1 MKFRVLVGSLLVWGS
16 LPGWA
21 MPGCSMPDCSMSDCS
36 MSGCSMSGC
45 SKLGRTMSGCSMS
58 GCSKLGRTMSG
69 CSMSGRTMLGR
80 TMSGWGTL
88 ALSGARSSCASGPSL
103 EHLKK
108 IEESPS
114 FEHSKKIEESPS
126 LEHLK
131 KIEESPSSQER
142 KGDRKADAEQ
152 LARALDYFASE
163 KFHESLVLLQP
174 LNRRYKLNP
183 RYRAYLAVCLYY
195 EWEYAEAI
203 RLFDEVLPLLQGLAP
218 HELSLY
224 YWMDAESY
232 FALQQYDRALPLYG
246 KMLPLCRDNE
256 KPDAYYR
263 LGFCHLFAAEAS
275 GASSSEKVS
284 GSSESSGASEKA
296 SGSSEKASGSSESS
310 GSSAEERKK
319 AKECFELSLEGYLK
333 YRNTPN
339 EQARIAQIRH
349 MIGGLK

>member
-1 MKFRVLVGSLLVWGS
+1 MKLRILVGSLLVWGS
-16 LPGWA
+16 LPGCSMTGWA
-21 MPGCSMPDCSMSDCS
+21 MSDCSMSDCS
-36 MSGCSMSGC
+36 MPG
-45 SKLGRTMSGCSMS
+45 L
-58 GCSKLGRTMSG
+58 
-69 CSMSGRTMLGR
+69 
-80 TMSGWGTL
+80 GTL
-88 ALSGARSSCASGPSL
+88 ALSGSRSSCAFSPSL
-103 EHLKK
+103 AYPKK
-108 IEESPS
+108 IEESPT
-114 FEHSKKIEESPS
+114 F
-126 LEHLK
+126 
-131 KIEESPSSQER
+131 QEK

-163 KFHESLVLLQP
+163 KFHECLVLLQP

-203 RLFDEVLPLLQGLAP
+203 RLFDEVLPQLKGLAP

-224 YWMDAESY
+224 YWMDAESN
-232 FALQQYDRALPLYG
+232 FALQQYDRALPLYE
-246 KMLPLCRDNE
+246 KMLPVCWENE

-263 LGFCHLFAAEAS
+263 MGFCHLFAA
-275 GASSSEKVS
+275 
-284 GSSESSGASEKA
+284 
-296 SGSSEKASGSSESS
+296 ESS

-339 EQARIAQIRH
+339 EKARIAQIRH

>member
-1 MKFRVLVGSLLVWGS
+1 MKLRILVGSLLVWGS
-16 LPGWA
+16 F
-21 MPGCSMPDCSMSDCS
+21 PGCSMAGWAMSDCSKPGSSMSDCS
-36 MSGCSMSGC
+36 MPGV
-45 SKLGRTMSGCSMS
+45 
-58 GCSKLGRTMSG
+58 
-69 CSMSGRTMLGR
+69 
-80 TMSGWGTL
+80 GTL
-88 ALSGARSSCASGPSL
+88 ALSGSRSSCAFSPSL
-103 EHLKK
+103 A
-108 IEESPS
+108 
-114 FEHSKKIEESPS
+114 HSKKIEESPTFQ
-126 LEHLK
+126 EK
-131 KIEESPSSQER
+131 KSE
-142 KGDRKADAEQ
+142 RKADAEQ
-152 LARALDYFASE
+152 LARALDYFSSE
-163 KFHESLVLLQP
+163 KFHECLVLLQP

-203 RLFDEVLPLLQGLAP
+203 RLFDEVIPLLQGLAP

-246 KMLPLCRDNE
+246 KMLPICWDNE

-284 GSSESSGASEKA
+284 GSSESLGASEKA
-296 SGSSEKASGSSESS
+296 SGSSESSD
-310 GSSAEERKK
+310 SSAEERKK

-339 EQARIAQIRH
+339 EKARIAQIRH
-349 MIGGLK
+349 MLGGLK

>member
-1 MKFRVLVGSLLVWGS
+1 MVGSLLVWGS

-21 MPGCSMPDCSMSDCS
+21 VPGWAMSDCSKPDCSMP
-36 MSGCSMSGC
+36 G
-45 SKLGRTMSGCSMS
+45 L
-58 GCSKLGRTMSG
+58 
-69 CSMSGRTMLGR
+69 
-80 TMSGWGTL
+80 GTL
-88 ALSGARSSCASGPSL
+88 ALSGSRSSCAFSPSL
-103 EHLKK
+103 A
-108 IEESPS
+108 
-114 FEHSKKIEESPS
+114 HSKKIEESPTF
-126 LEHLK
+126 
-131 KIEESPSSQER
+131 QEK

-152 LARALDYFASE
+152 LARALDYFSSE
-163 KFHESLVLLQP
+163 KFHECLMLLQP

-195 EWEYAEAI
+195 EWEYDEAVK
-203 RLFDEVLPLLQGLAP
+203 LFDEVIPLLQGVAP

-263 LGFCHLFAAEAS
+263 MGFCHLFAAESSGASSSEKVSGSLESSGASSSEKVSGSLESSGASSSEKASGSSESS

-284 GSSESSGASEKA
+284 GSSESLGASTA
-296 SGSSEKASGSSESS
+296 
-310 GSSAEERKK
+310 ERKK

-333 YRNTPN
+333 YRNTPK
-339 EQARIAQIRH
+339 EKARIAQIRH

>member
-21 MPGCSMPDCSMSDCS
+21 MPGWAMSDCSMSDCSKPDCSMSDCS
-36 MSGCSMSGC
+36 MSDCSMPGV
-45 SKLGRTMSGCSMS
+45 
-58 GCSKLGRTMSG
+58 
-69 CSMSGRTMLGR
+69 
-80 TMSGWGTL
+80 GTL
-88 ALSGARSSCASGPSL
+88 ALSGSRTSCAFSPSL
-103 EHLKK
+103 
-108 IEESPS
+108 
-114 FEHSKKIEESPS
+114 EHSKKIEESPS
-126 LEHLK
+126 F
-131 KIEESPSSQER
+131 QEK

-152 LARALDYFASE
+152 LARALDYFSSE
-163 KFHESLVLLQP
+163 KFHECLMLLQP

-195 EWEYAEAI
+195 EWEYDEAVK
-203 RLFDEVLPLLQGLAP
+203 LFDEVIPLLQGVAP

-232 FALQQYDRALPLYG
+232 FALQQYDRALPLYE

-263 LGFCHLFAAEAS
+263 LGFCHLFAAE
-275 GASSSEKVS
+275 
-284 GSSESSGASEKA
+284 SSGAS
-296 SGSSEKASGSSESS
+296 SSEKASGSSESS
-310 GSSAEERKK
+310 GASNVERKK

>member
-1 MKFRVLVGSLLVWGS
+1 MKFRVLVCSLLIWGS
-16 LPGWA
+16 LPGCSMTGWA
-21 MPGCSMPDCSMSDCS
+21 MLDCSMSDCSMPDCSKPDCSKPDCSMSDCS
-36 MSGCSMSGC
+36 MPG
-45 SKLGRTMSGCSMS
+45 L
-58 GCSKLGRTMSG
+58 
-69 CSMSGRTMLGR
+69 
-80 TMSGWGTL
+80 GTL
-88 ALSGARSSCASGPSL
+88 ALSGSRSSCAFSPSL
-103 EHLKK
+103 A
-108 IEESPS
+108 
-114 FEHSKKIEESPS
+114 HSKKIEESPTF
-126 LEHLK
+126 
-131 KIEESPSSQER
+131 QEK

-163 KFHESLVLLQP
+163 KFHECLVLLQP

-195 EWEYAEAI
+195 EWDYDEAVK
-203 RLFDEVLPLLQGLAP
+203 LFDEVIPLLQGVAP

-263 LGFCHLFAAEAS
+263 MGFCHLFAAESSGASSSEKAS
-275 GASSSEKVS
+275 GSSESSEASSSEKVS
-284 GSSESSGASEKA
+284 GSSESLGASTA
-296 SGSSEKASGSSESS
+296 
-310 GSSAEERKK
+310 ERKK
-319 AKECFELSLEGYLK
+319 AKECFELSLEGYIK

>member
-21 MPGCSMPDCSMSDCS
+21 MPGWAMSDCSKPDCSKPDCSMSDCS
-36 MSGCSMSGC
+36 MPG
-45 SKLGRTMSGCSMS
+45 L
-58 GCSKLGRTMSG
+58 
-69 CSMSGRTMLGR
+69 
-80 TMSGWGTL
+80 GTL
-88 ALSGARSSCASGPSL
+88 ALSGSRSSCAFSPSL
-103 EHLKK
+103 A
-108 IEESPS
+108 
-114 FEHSKKIEESPS
+114 HSKKIEESPTF
-126 LEHLK
+126 
-131 KIEESPSSQER
+131 QEK

-152 LARALDYFASE
+152 LARALDYFSSE
-163 KFHESLVLLQP
+163 KFHECLVLLQP

-203 RLFDEVLPLLQGLAP
+203 RLFDEVIPLLQGLAP

-232 FALQQYDRALPLYG
+232 FALQQYDRALPLYE

-263 LGFCHLFAAEAS
+263 MGFCHLFAAEAS
-275 GASSSEKVS
+275 GTSSSEKVS
-284 GSSESSGASEKA
+284 GSSESSGAS
-296 SGSSEKASGSSESS
+296 SSEKASGSSESS
-310 GSSAEERKK
+310 DSSAEERKK

-339 EQARIAQIRH
+339 EKARIAQIRH
-349 MIGGLK
+349 MLGGLK

>member
-21 MPGCSMPDCSMSDCS
+21 MPGWAMSDCSMSDCSKPDCSMSDCS
-36 MSGCSMSGC
+36 MSDCSMPGV
-45 SKLGRTMSGCSMS
+45 
-58 GCSKLGRTMSG
+58 
-69 CSMSGRTMLGR
+69 
-80 TMSGWGTL
+80 GTL
-88 ALSGARSSCASGPSL
+88 ALSGSRSSCAFSPSL
-103 EHLKK
+103 A
-108 IEESPS
+108 
-114 FEHSKKIEESPS
+114 HSKKIEESPS
-126 LEHLK
+126 F
-131 KIEESPSSQER
+131 QEK

-152 LARALDYFASE
+152 LARALDYFSSE
-163 KFHESLVLLQP
+163 KFHECLMLLQP

-195 EWEYAEAI
+195 EWEYDEAVK
-203 RLFDEVLPLLQGLAP
+203 LFDEVIPLLQGVAP

-263 LGFCHLFAAEAS
+263 LGFCHLFAAE
-275 GASSSEKVS
+275 
-284 GSSESSGASEKA
+284 SSGAS
-296 SGSSEKASGSSESS
+296 SSEKASGSSESS
-310 GSSAEERKK
+310 GASNVERKK

>member
-1 MKFRVLVGSLLVWGS
+1 MKFRILVGSLLVWGS

-21 MPGCSMPDCSMSDCS
+21 MPGI
-36 MSGCSMSGC
+36 GA
-45 SKLGRTMSGCSMS
+45 
-58 GCSKLGRTMSG
+58 
-69 CSMSGRTMLGR
+69 
-80 TMSGWGTL
+80 L
-88 ALSGARSSCASGPSL
+88 ALSGGRSFCA
-103 EHLKK
+103 
-108 IEESPS
+108 
-114 FEHSKKIEESPS
+114 FSPS
-126 LEHLK
+126 LNRSETAA
-131 KIEESPSSQER
+131 ESASFQVK
-142 KGDRKADAEQ
+142 KGDRKEDAEQ

-163 KFHESLVLLQP
+163 KFHECLVLLQP

-246 KMLPLCRDNE
+246 KMLPLCRENE

-263 LGFCHLFAAEAS
+263 LGFCHLFAAESS
-275 GASSSEKVS
+275 GASSSEKV
-284 GSSESSGASEKA
+284 
-296 SGSSEKASGSSESS
+296 SGSSESS

-339 EQARIAQIRH
+339 EKARIAQIRH
-349 MIGGLK
+349 MLGGLK

>member
-1 MKFRVLVGSLLVWGS
+1 MKFRVLFGSLFVWGS

-21 MPGCSMPDCSMSDCS
+21 MPGWAMSGSSMSDCS
-36 MSGCSMSGC
+36 MPGV
-45 SKLGRTMSGCSMS
+45 
-58 GCSKLGRTMSG
+58 
-69 CSMSGRTMLGR
+69 
-80 TMSGWGTL
+80 GTL
-88 ALSGARSSCASGPSL
+88 ALSGSRSSCAFSPSL
-103 EHLKK
+103 EHSEK

-114 FEHSKKIEESPS
+114 F
-126 LEHLK
+126 
-131 KIEESPSSQER
+131 QEK
-142 KGDRKADAEQ
+142 KGDRKADAEL

-163 KFHESLVLLQP
+163 KFHECLVLLQP

-203 RLFDEVLPLLQGLAP
+203 RLFDEVIPLLQGVAP

-263 LGFCHLFAAEAS
+263 MGFCHLF
-275 GASSSEKVS
+275 
-284 GSSESSGASEKA
+284 
-296 SGSSEKASGSSESS
+296 
-310 GSSAEERKK
+310 AEERKK

-339 EQARIAQIRH
+339 EKARIAQIRH

>member
-1 MKFRVLVGSLLVWGS
+1 MKFRILVGSLLVWGS
-16 LPGWA
+16 LPGLS
-21 MPGCSMPDCSMSDCS
+21 MPGSSMPGS
-36 MSGCSMSGC
+36 
-45 SKLGRTMSGCSMS
+45 
-58 GCSKLGRTMSG
+58 
-69 CSMSGRTMLGR
+69 SMSGRTMQSLGI
-80 TMSGWGTL
+80 L
-88 ALSGARSSCASGPSL
+88 ALSGSRSSCA
-103 EHLKK
+103 
-108 IEESPS
+108 
-114 FEHSKKIEESPS
+114 FSPS
-126 LEHLK
+126 LNRSETAA
-131 KIEESPSSQER
+131 ESASFQEK

-163 KFHESLVLLQP
+163 KFHECLVLLQP

-195 EWEYAEAI
+195 EWEYAEAT
-203 RLFDEVLPLLQGLAP
+203 RLFDEVIPLLQGLAP

-224 YWMDAESY
+224 YWMDAESN
-232 FALQQYDRALPLYG
+232 FALQQYARALPLYG

-263 LGFCHLFAAEAS
+263 LGFCHLFAAESS
-275 GASSSEKVS
+275 GASS
-284 GSSESSGASEKA
+284 SEKA
-296 SGSSEKASGSSESS
+296 SGSSESSEASEKVSGSSESS

-339 EQARIAQIRH
+339 EKARIAQIRH

>member
-16 LPGWA
+16 LLGGSMPGWA
-21 MPGCSMPDCSMSDCS
+21 MSGSSMSDCS
-36 MSGCSMSGC
+36 MPGVE
-45 SKLGRTMSGCSMS
+45 
-58 GCSKLGRTMSG
+58 
-69 CSMSGRTMLGR
+69 
-80 TMSGWGTL
+80 TL
-88 ALSGARSSCASGPSL
+88 ALSGSRSSCAFSPSL
-103 EHLKK
+103 ER
-108 IEESPS
+108 
-114 FEHSKKIEESPS
+114 SKKIEESAS
-126 LEHLK
+126 FQVK
-131 KIEESPSSQER
+131 

-163 KFHESLVLLQP
+163 KFHECLVLLQP
-174 LNRRYKLNP
+174 LNKRYKLNP

-203 RLFDEVLPLLQGLAP
+203 RLFDEVIPLLQGLAP

-232 FALQQYDRALPLYG
+232 FALQQYDRALPLYE

-263 LGFCHLFAAEAS
+263 MGFCHLF
-275 GASSSEKVS
+275 
-284 GSSESSGASEKA
+284 
-296 SGSSEKASGSSESS
+296 
-310 GSSAEERKK
+310 AEERKK

-333 YRNTPN
+333 YRNTPK
-339 EQARIAQIRH
+339 EKARIAQIRH

>member
-1 MKFRVLVGSLLVWGS
+1 MKFRVLVGCLLVWGS
-16 LPGWA
+16 LPGCSMTGWA
-21 MPGCSMPDCSMSDCS
+21 MSDCSKPDCSMSDCS
-36 MSGCSMSGC
+36 MPG
-45 SKLGRTMSGCSMS
+45 L
-58 GCSKLGRTMSG
+58 
-69 CSMSGRTMLGR
+69 
-80 TMSGWGTL
+80 GTL
-88 ALSGARSSCASGPSL
+88 ALSGPRSSCAFSPSL
-103 EHLKK
+103 
-108 IEESPS
+108 
-114 FEHSKKIEESPS
+114 EHSKKIEESAS
-126 LEHLK
+126 F
-131 KIEESPSSQER
+131 QEK

-163 KFHESLVLLQP
+163 KFHECLVLLQP

-203 RLFDEVLPLLQGLAP
+203 RLFDEVLPQLQGLAP

-232 FALQQYDRALPLYG
+232 FALQQYARALPLYE
-246 KMLPLCRDNE
+246 KMLPLCRENE

-263 LGFCHLFAAEAS
+263 MGFCHLFAAESS
-275 GASSSEKVS
+275 GASSSEKAS
-284 GSSESSGASEKA
+284 GSSESLGA
-296 SGSSEKASGSSESS
+296 SEKASGSSESS

-339 EQARIAQIRH
+339 EKARIAQIRH

>member
-1 MKFRVLVGSLLVWGS
+1 MKLRILVGSLLVWGS

-21 MPGCSMPDCSMSDCS
+21 MPG
-36 MSGCSMSGC
+36 
-45 SKLGRTMSGCSMS
+45 
-58 GCSKLGRTMSG
+58 
-69 CSMSGRTMLGR
+69 
-80 TMSGWGTL
+80 WGALT
-88 ALSGARSSCASGPSL
+88 LSGGRSFCA
-103 EHLKK
+103 
-108 IEESPS
+108 
-114 FEHSKKIEESPS
+114 FSPS
-126 LEHLK
+126 LNRSETAA
-131 KIEESPSSQER
+131 ESASFQVK
-142 KGDRKADAEQ
+142 KGDKKADAEL

-163 KFHESLVLLQP
+163 KFHECLVLLQP
-174 LNRRYKLNP
+174 LNRRYMLNP

-203 RLFDEVLPLLQGLAP
+203 RLFDEVLPQLQGLAP

-232 FALQQYDRALPLYG
+232 FALQQYARALPLYE

-263 LGFCHLFAAEAS
+263 MGFCHLFA
-275 GASSSEKVS
+275 V
-284 GSSESSGASEKA
+284 
-296 SGSSEKASGSSESS
+296 ESS

-339 EQARIAQIRH
+339 EKARIAQIRH

>member
-16 LPGWA
+16 LLGCSMAGWA
-21 MPGCSMPDCSMSDCS
+21 MSDCSKPDCSMSDCS
-36 MSGCSMSGC
+36 MPGVE
-45 SKLGRTMSGCSMS
+45 
-58 GCSKLGRTMSG
+58 
-69 CSMSGRTMLGR
+69 
-80 TMSGWGTL
+80 TL
-88 ALSGARSSCASGPSL
+88 ALSGGRSFCA
-103 EHLKK
+103 
-108 IEESPS
+108 
-114 FEHSKKIEESPS
+114 FSPS
-126 LEHLK
+126 LNRSETAA
-131 KIEESPSSQER
+131 ESASFQVK
-142 KGDRKADAEQ
+142 KGDRKEDAEQ

-163 KFHESLVLLQP
+163 KFHECLVLLQP

-203 RLFDEVLPLLQGLAP
+203 RLFDEVIPLLQGVAP

-224 YWMDAESY
+224 YWMDAESN
-232 FALQQYDRALPLYG
+232 FALQQYARALPLYE

-263 LGFCHLFAAEAS
+263 MGFCHLFAAES
-275 GASSSEKVS
+275 SEASSSEKKVS
-284 GSSESSGASEKA
+284 GSSESLEASEKF
-296 SGSSEKASGSSESS
+296 SGSSESS

-339 EQARIAQIRH
+339 EKARIAQIRH

>member
-1 MKFRVLVGSLLVWGS
+1 MKFRILVGSLLVWGS
-16 LPGWA
+16 LLGCSMPGWAMSGWA
-21 MPGCSMPDCSMSDCS
+21 MPGCSMPDCSKPDCSKPDCSMSDCS
-36 MSGCSMSGC
+36 MPGVE
-45 SKLGRTMSGCSMS
+45 
-58 GCSKLGRTMSG
+58 
-69 CSMSGRTMLGR
+69 
-80 TMSGWGTL
+80 TL
-88 ALSGARSSCASGPSL
+88 ALSGSRSSCA
-103 EHLKK
+103 
-108 IEESPS
+108 
-114 FEHSKKIEESPS
+114 FSPS
-126 LEHLK
+126 LNRSETAA
-131 KIEESPSSQER
+131 ESASFQVK
-142 KGDRKADAEQ
+142 KGDRKEDAEQ

-163 KFHESLVLLQP
+163 KFHECLVLLQP

-203 RLFDEVLPLLQGLAP
+203 RLFDEVLPQLQGLAP

-232 FALQQYDRALPLYG
+232 FALQQYDRALPLYE

-263 LGFCHLFAAEAS
+263 MGFCHLFAEESS

-284 GSSESSGASEKA
+284 GSSESLGASTA
-296 SGSSEKASGSSESS
+296 
-310 GSSAEERKK
+310 ERKK

-333 YRNTPN
+333 YRNTPK
-339 EQARIAQIRH
+339 EKARIAQIRH

>member
-21 MPGCSMPDCSMSDCS
+21 VPGWAMSDCSKPDCSKPDCSMPDCSMPDCSMSDCS
-36 MSGCSMSGC
+36 MPG
-45 SKLGRTMSGCSMS
+45 L
-58 GCSKLGRTMSG
+58 
-69 CSMSGRTMLGR
+69 
-80 TMSGWGTL
+80 GTL
-88 ALSGARSSCASGPSL
+88 ALSGSRSSCAFSPSL
-103 EHLKK
+103 AHLKK

-114 FEHSKKIEESPS
+114 F
-126 LEHLK
+126 
-131 KIEESPSSQER
+131 QEK

-163 KFHESLVLLQP
+163 KFHECLVLLQP

-203 RLFDEVLPLLQGLAP
+203 RLFDEVIPQLQGLAP

-232 FALQQYDRALPLYG
+232 FALQQYDRALPLYE

-263 LGFCHLFAAEAS
+263 LGFCHLFAAES
-275 GASSSEKVS
+275 SEASSSEKVS
-284 GSSESSGASEKA
+284 GSSESLGASTA
-296 SGSSEKASGSSESS
+296 
-310 GSSAEERKK
+310 ERKK

-333 YRNTPN
+333 YRNPPN

>member
-1 MKFRVLVGSLLVWGS
+1 MKLRILVGSLLVWGS
-16 LPGWA
+16 LPG
-21 MPGCSMPDCSMSDCS
+21 CSMPGWAMSGSSMSDCS
-36 MSGCSMSGC
+36 MPGV
-45 SKLGRTMSGCSMS
+45 
-58 GCSKLGRTMSG
+58 
-69 CSMSGRTMLGR
+69 
-80 TMSGWGTL
+80 GTL
-88 ALSGARSSCASGPSL
+88 ALSGSRSSCAF
-103 EHLKK
+103 
-108 IEESPS
+108 SP
-114 FEHSKKIEESPS
+114 FLAHSKKIEESPTFQ
-126 LEHLK
+126 EK
-131 KIEESPSSQER
+131 KSE
-142 KGDRKADAEQ
+142 RKADAEL

-163 KFHESLVLLQP
+163 KFHECLVLLQP

-203 RLFDEVLPLLQGLAP
+203 RLFDEVLPLLQGVAP

-232 FALQQYDRALPLYG
+232 FALQQYDRALPLYE
-246 KMLPLCRDNE
+246 KMLPICWENE

-296 SGSSEKASGSSESS
+296 SGSSESS

-339 EQARIAQIRH
+339 EKARIAQIRH

>member
-16 LPGWA
+16 LPGCSMTGWA
-21 MPGCSMPDCSMSDCS
+21 MSDCSKLDCSMSDCSMSDCSKPDCSKPDCSMSDCS
-36 MSGCSMSGC
+36 MPG
-45 SKLGRTMSGCSMS
+45 L
-58 GCSKLGRTMSG
+58 
-69 CSMSGRTMLGR
+69 
-80 TMSGWGTL
+80 GTL
-88 ALSGARSSCASGPSL
+88 ALSGSKSSCAFSPSL
-103 EHLKK
+103 A
-108 IEESPS
+108 
-114 FEHSKKIEESPS
+114 HSKKIEESPTF
-126 LEHLK
+126 
-131 KIEESPSSQER
+131 QEK
-142 KGDRKADAEQ
+142 KGDRKEDAEQ
-152 LARALDYFASE
+152 LARALDYFSSE
-163 KFHESLVLLQP
+163 KFHECLVLLQP

-203 RLFDEVLPLLQGLAP
+203 RLFDEVIPLLQGVAP

-232 FALQQYDRALPLYG
+232 FALQQYARALPLYE

-263 LGFCHLFAAEAS
+263 MGFCHFFAAEVSEASSSEKAS
-275 GASSSEKVS
+275 GSSESSEASSSEKVS
-284 GSSESSGASEKA
+284 GSSESSGASSSEKV
-296 SGSSEKASGSSESS
+296 SGSSESLGASSSEKVSGSSESS
-310 GSSAEERKK
+310 GSSAAERKK

>member
-21 MPGCSMPDCSMSDCS
+21 VPGWAMPGS
-36 MSGCSMSGC
+36 
-45 SKLGRTMSGCSMS
+45 
-58 GCSKLGRTMSG
+58 
-69 CSMSGRTMLGR
+69 SMSGRTMQSLGI
-80 TMSGWGTL
+80 L
-88 ALSGARSSCASGPSL
+88 ALSGSRTSCAFSPSL
-103 EHLKK
+103 
-108 IEESPS
+108 
-114 FEHSKKIEESPS
+114 EHSKKIEESPTFQ
-126 LEHLK
+126 EK
-131 KIEESPSSQER
+131 KS
-142 KGDRKADAEQ
+142 DRKEDAEQ

-163 KFHESLVLLQP
+163 KFHECLVLLQP

-203 RLFDEVLPLLQGLAP
+203 RLFDEVIPQLQGVAP

-232 FALQQYDRALPLYG
+232 FALQQYARALPLYE
-246 KMLPLCRDNE
+246 KMLPICWENE

-263 LGFCHLFAAEAS
+263 MGFCHLFAAESS

-284 GSSESSGASEKA
+284 GSSESSEA
-296 SGSSEKASGSSESS
+296 SEKASGSSESS

-339 EQARIAQIRH
+339 EKARIAQIRH

>member
-1 MKFRVLVGSLLVWGS
+1 MKLRILVGSLLVWGS
-16 LPGWA
+16 FPGWA
-21 MPGCSMPDCSMSDCS
+21 MPGI
-36 MSGCSMSGC
+36 GA
-45 SKLGRTMSGCSMS
+45 
-58 GCSKLGRTMSG
+58 
-69 CSMSGRTMLGR
+69 
-80 TMSGWGTL
+80 L
-88 ALSGARSSCASGPSL
+88 ALSGGRSFCAFSPFLNRS
-103 EHLKK
+103 EK
-108 IEESPS
+108 IEESAS
-114 FEHSKKIEESPS
+114 FQVK
-126 LEHLK
+126 
-131 KIEESPSSQER
+131 

-152 LARALDYFASE
+152 LARALDYFSSE
-163 KFHESLVLLQP
+163 KFHECLVLLQP

-203 RLFDEVLPLLQGLAP
+203 RLFDEVIPLLQGLAP

-232 FALQQYDRALPLYG
+232 FALQQYDRALPLYE

-263 LGFCHLFAAEAS
+263 MGFCHLFAAEAS
-275 GASSSEKVS
+275 GASSSEKV
-284 GSSESSGASEKA
+284 
-296 SGSSEKASGSSESS
+296 SGSSESS

-339 EQARIAQIRH
+339 EKARIAQIRH
-349 MIGGLK
+349 MLGGLK

>member
-1 MKFRVLVGSLLVWGS
+1 MKFRVLVCCLLVWGS
-16 LPGWA
+16 LPGCSMPGWA
-21 MPGCSMPDCSMSDCS
+21 MSDCSKPDCSMSDCS
-36 MSGCSMSGC
+36 MPGV
-45 SKLGRTMSGCSMS
+45 
-58 GCSKLGRTMSG
+58 
-69 CSMSGRTMLGR
+69 
-80 TMSGWGTL
+80 GTL
-88 ALSGARSSCASGPSL
+88 ALFGSRSSCAFSPSL
-103 EHLKK
+103 AY
-108 IEESPS
+108 
-114 FEHSKKIEESPS
+114 SKKIEESPTF
-126 LEHLK
+126 
-131 KIEESPSSQER
+131 QEK

-163 KFHESLVLLQP
+163 KFHECLVLLQP

-195 EWEYAEAI
+195 EWEYDEAVK
-203 RLFDEVLPLLQGLAP
+203 LFDEVIPLLQGVAP

-232 FALQQYDRALPLYG
+232 FALQQYDRALPLYE

-263 LGFCHLFAAEAS
+263 LGFCHLFAAE
-275 GASSSEKVS
+275 SSE
-284 GSSESSGASEKA
+284 AS
-296 SGSSEKASGSSESS
+296 SSEKASGSSESS
-310 GSSAEERKK
+310 EASNVERKK

>member
-1 MKFRVLVGSLLVWGS
+1 MKLRILVGSLLVWGS
-16 LPGWA
+16 LLGCSMPGWA
-21 MPGCSMPDCSMSDCS
+21 MSGSSMSDCS
-36 MSGCSMSGC
+36 MPGV
-45 SKLGRTMSGCSMS
+45 
-58 GCSKLGRTMSG
+58 
-69 CSMSGRTMLGR
+69 
-80 TMSGWGTL
+80 GTL
-88 ALSGARSSCASGPSL
+88 ALSGSRSSCAFSPSL
-103 EHLKK
+103 A
-108 IEESPS
+108 
-114 FEHSKKIEESPS
+114 HSKKIEESPTFQ
-126 LEHLK
+126 EK
-131 KIEESPSSQER
+131 KSER
-142 KGDRKADAEQ
+142 KEDAEQ

-163 KFHESLVLLQP
+163 KFHECLVLLQP

-203 RLFDEVLPLLQGLAP
+203 RLFDEVIPLLQGVAP

-224 YWMDAESY
+224 YWMDAESN
-232 FALQQYDRALPLYG
+232 FALQQYDRALPLYE

-263 LGFCHLFAAEAS
+263 LGFCHLFA
-275 GASSSEKVS
+275 V
-284 GSSESSGASEKA
+284 
-296 SGSSEKASGSSESS
+296 ESS

-339 EQARIAQIRH
+339 EKARIAQIRH

>member
-1 MKFRVLVGSLLVWGS
+1 MKFRVLVGSLLIWGS
-16 LPGWA
+16 LPGCSMTGWA
-21 MPGCSMPDCSMSDCS
+21 MSDCSKPDCSMPDCSMPDCSMSDCS
-36 MSGCSMSGC
+36 KPG
-45 SKLGRTMSGCSMS
+45 L
-58 GCSKLGRTMSG
+58 
-69 CSMSGRTMLGR
+69 
-80 TMSGWGTL
+80 GTL
-88 ALSGARSSCASGPSL
+88 ALSGSRSSCAFSPSL
-103 EHLKK
+103 A
-108 IEESPS
+108 
-114 FEHSKKIEESPS
+114 HSKKIEESP
-126 LEHLK
+126 
-131 KIEESPSSQER
+131 IFQEK

-163 KFHESLVLLQP
+163 KFHECLVLLQP

-195 EWEYAEAI
+195 EWEYDEAVK
-203 RLFDEVLPLLQGLAP
+203 LFDEVIPLLQGVAP

-232 FALQQYDRALPLYG
+232 FALQQYDRALPLYE

-263 LGFCHLFAAEAS
+263 MGFCHLFAAES
-275 GASSSEKVS
+275 LEASSSEKVS
-284 GSSESSGASEKA
+284 GSSESSG
-296 SGSSEKASGSSESS
+296 
-310 GSSAEERKK
+310 SSAAERKK

-339 EQARIAQIRH
+339 EKARIAQIRH

>member
-1 MKFRVLVGSLLVWGS
+1 MKFRILVCSLLIWGS

-21 MPGCSMPDCSMSDCS
+21 VPGWAMSDCSMSDCSKPDCSMSDCS
-36 MSGCSMSGC
+36 MPG
-45 SKLGRTMSGCSMS
+45 L
-58 GCSKLGRTMSG
+58 
-69 CSMSGRTMLGR
+69 
-80 TMSGWGTL
+80 GTL
-88 ALSGARSSCASGPSL
+88 ALSGGRSFCAFSPSL
-103 EHLKK
+103 DRSETAA
-108 IEESPS
+108 ESPS
-114 FEHSKKIEESPS
+114 F
-126 LEHLK
+126 
-131 KIEESPSSQER
+131 QEK

-163 KFHESLVLLQP
+163 KFHECLVLLQP

-203 RLFDEVLPLLQGLAP
+203 RLFDEVIPLLQGVAP

-232 FALQQYDRALPLYG
+232 FALQQYDRALPLYE

-263 LGFCHLFAAEAS
+263 MGFCHLFAAE
-275 GASSSEKVS
+275 
-284 GSSESSGASEKA
+284 SSGAS
-296 SGSSEKASGSSESS
+296 SSEKASGSSESS
-310 GSSAEERKK
+310 GASNAERKK

-339 EQARIAQIRH
+339 EKARIAQIRH

>member
-21 MPGCSMPDCSMSDCS
+21 VPGWAMSDCSKPDCSMSDCS
-36 MSGCSMSGC
+36 KPDCSMSDC
-45 SKLGRTMSGCSMS
+45 SKPDCSMP
-58 GCSKLGRTMSG
+58 GL
-69 CSMSGRTMLGR
+69 
-80 TMSGWGTL
+80 GTL
-88 ALSGARSSCASGPSL
+88 ALSGSRSSCAFSPSL
-103 EHLKK
+103 A
-108 IEESPS
+108 
-114 FEHSKKIEESPS
+114 HSKKIEESPTF
-126 LEHLK
+126 
-131 KIEESPSSQER
+131 QEK

-163 KFHESLVLLQP
+163 KFHECLVLLQP

-195 EWEYAEAI
+195 EWEYDEAVK
-203 RLFDEVLPLLQGLAP
+203 LFDEVIPLLQGVAP

-232 FALQQYDRALPLYG
+232 FALQQYDRALPLYE

-263 LGFCHLFAAEAS
+263 LGFCHLFAAESS
-275 GASSSEKVS
+275 GASSSEKV
-284 GSSESSGASEKA
+284 
-296 SGSSEKASGSSESS
+296 SGSSESS

-339 EQARIAQIRH
+339 EKARIAQIRH

>member
-1 MKFRVLVGSLLVWGS
+1 MKLRILVGSLLVWGS
-16 LPGWA
+16 FPGWA
-21 MPGCSMPDCSMSDCS
+21 MPGI
-36 MSGCSMSGC
+36 GA
-45 SKLGRTMSGCSMS
+45 
-58 GCSKLGRTMSG
+58 
-69 CSMSGRTMLGR
+69 
-80 TMSGWGTL
+80 L
-88 ALSGARSSCASGPSL
+88 ALSGGRSFCAFSPFLNRS
-103 EHLKK
+103 EK
-108 IEESPS
+108 IEESAS
-114 FEHSKKIEESPS
+114 FQVK
-126 LEHLK
+126 
-131 KIEESPSSQER
+131 

-152 LARALDYFASE
+152 LARALDYFSSE
-163 KFHESLVLLQP
+163 KFHECLVLLQP

-203 RLFDEVLPLLQGLAP
+203 RLFDEVIPLLQGVAP

-263 LGFCHLFAAEAS
+263 MGFCHLF
-275 GASSSEKVS
+275 
-284 GSSESSGASEKA
+284 
-296 SGSSEKASGSSESS
+296 
-310 GSSAEERKK
+310 AEERKK

-333 YRNTPN
+333 YRNTPK
-339 EQARIAQIRH
+339 EKARIAQIRH

>member
-1 MKFRVLVGSLLVWGS
+1 MKFRVLVGSLLIWGS
-16 LPGWA
+16 LPGCSMTGWA
-21 MPGCSMPDCSMSDCS
+21 MSDCSKPDCSMSDCS
-36 MSGCSMSGC
+36 MPG
-45 SKLGRTMSGCSMS
+45 L
-58 GCSKLGRTMSG
+58 
-69 CSMSGRTMLGR
+69 
-80 TMSGWGTL
+80 GTL
-88 ALSGARSSCASGPSL
+88 ALSGSRSSCAFSPSL
-103 EHLKK
+103 A
-108 IEESPS
+108 
-114 FEHSKKIEESPS
+114 HSKKIEESPTF
-126 LEHLK
+126 
-131 KIEESPSSQER
+131 QEK

-152 LARALDYFASE
+152 LARALDYFSSE
-163 KFHESLVLLQP
+163 KFHECLVLLQP

-203 RLFDEVLPLLQGLAP
+203 RLFDEVIPLLQGVAP

-232 FALQQYDRALPLYG
+232 FALQQYDRALPLYE

-263 LGFCHLFAAEAS
+263 LGFCHLFAAES
-275 GASSSEKVS
+275 SEASSSEKVS
-284 GSSESSGASEKA
+284 GSSESLGASNA
-296 SGSSEKASGSSESS
+296 
-310 GSSAEERKK
+310 ERKK

-339 EQARIAQIRH
+339 EKARIAQIRH

>member
-16 LPGWA
+16 LPG
-21 MPGCSMPDCSMSDCS
+21 CSKPDCSKPDCSMSDCS
-36 MSGCSMSGC
+36 KPG
-45 SKLGRTMSGCSMS
+45 L
-58 GCSKLGRTMSG
+58 
-69 CSMSGRTMLGR
+69 
-80 TMSGWGTL
+80 GTL
-88 ALSGARSSCASGPSL
+88 ALSGSRSSCAFSPSL
-103 EHLKK
+103 A
-108 IEESPS
+108 
-114 FEHSKKIEESPS
+114 HSKKIEESP
-126 LEHLK
+126 
-131 KIEESPSSQER
+131 IFQEK

-152 LARALDYFASE
+152 LARALDYFSSE
-163 KFHESLVLLQP
+163 KFHECLMLLQP

-195 EWEYAEAI
+195 EWEYDEAVK
-203 RLFDEVLPLLQGLAP
+203 LFDEVLPQLQGLAP

-263 LGFCHLFAAEAS
+263 MGFCHLFAAESS

-284 GSSESSGASEKA
+284 GSSESLGASEKV
-296 SGSSEKASGSSESS
+296 SGSSESS
-310 GSSAEERKK
+310 GSSAAERKK

-333 YRNTPN
+333 YRNTPK
-339 EQARIAQIRH
+339 EKARTAQIRH

>member
-21 MPGCSMPDCSMSDCS
+21 MPGWAMSGWAMSDCSMSDCS
-36 MSGCSMSGC
+36 MPGVE
-45 SKLGRTMSGCSMS
+45 
-58 GCSKLGRTMSG
+58 
-69 CSMSGRTMLGR
+69 
-80 TMSGWGTL
+80 TL
-88 ALSGARSSCASGPSL
+88 ALSGSRSSCA
-103 EHLKK
+103 
-108 IEESPS
+108 
-114 FEHSKKIEESPS
+114 FSPS
-126 LEHLK
+126 LNRSETAA
-131 KIEESPSSQER
+131 ESASFQVK
-142 KGDRKADAEQ
+142 KGDRKEDAEQ
-152 LARALDYFASE
+152 LARALDYFSSE
-163 KFHESLVLLQP
+163 KFHECLVLLQP

-203 RLFDEVLPLLQGLAP
+203 RLFDEVLPQLQGLAP

-232 FALQQYDRALPLYG
+232 FALQQYDRALPLYE
-246 KMLPLCRDNE
+246 KMLPVCWENE

-263 LGFCHLFAAEAS
+263 LGFCHLFAAESS

-284 GSSESSGASEKA
+284 GSSESLGASEKV
-296 SGSSEKASGSSESS
+296 SGSSESS

>member
-1 MKFRVLVGSLLVWGS
+1 MKLRILVGSLLVWGS

-21 MPGCSMPDCSMSDCS
+21 MPGI
-36 MSGCSMSGC
+36 GA
-45 SKLGRTMSGCSMS
+45 
-58 GCSKLGRTMSG
+58 
-69 CSMSGRTMLGR
+69 
-80 TMSGWGTL
+80 L
-88 ALSGARSSCASGPSL
+88 ALSGGRSFCA
-103 EHLKK
+103 
-108 IEESPS
+108 
-114 FEHSKKIEESPS
+114 FSPS
-126 LEHLK
+126 LNRLETAAK
-131 KIEESPSSQER
+131 SASFQEK
-142 KGDRKADAEQ
+142 KGDRKEDAEQ

-163 KFHESLVLLQP
+163 KFHECLVLLQP

-232 FALQQYDRALPLYG
+232 FALQQYGRALPLYE

-263 LGFCHLFAAEAS
+263 MGFCHLFAAE
-275 GASSSEKVS
+275 SSE
-284 GSSESSGASEKA
+284 ASN
-296 SGSSEKASGSSESS
+296 
-310 GSSAEERKK
+310 EERKK

-339 EQARIAQIRH
+339 EKARIAQIRH
-349 MIGGLK
+349 MLGGLK

>member
-1 MKFRVLVGSLLVWGS
+1 MKFRVLVGSLLIWGS

-21 MPGCSMPDCSMSDCS
+21 MTGWAMTDCSKPDCSMSDCS
-36 MSGCSMSGC
+36 KPDCSMSDC
-45 SKLGRTMSGCSMS
+45 SKPDCSMP
-58 GCSKLGRTMSG
+58 GL
-69 CSMSGRTMLGR
+69 
-80 TMSGWGTL
+80 GTL
-88 ALSGARSSCASGPSL
+88 ALSGSRSSCAFSPSL
-103 EHLKK
+103 A
-108 IEESPS
+108 
-114 FEHSKKIEESPS
+114 HSKKIEESPTF
-126 LEHLK
+126 
-131 KIEESPSSQER
+131 QEK

-152 LARALDYFASE
+152 LARALDYFSSE
-163 KFHESLVLLQP
+163 KFHECLVLLQP

-203 RLFDEVLPLLQGLAP
+203 RLFDEVIPLLQGVAP

-263 LGFCHLFAAEAS
+263 LGFCHLFAAESSGASSSEKAS
-275 GASSSEKVS
+275 GSSESSEASSSEKVS
-284 GSSESSGASEKA
+284 GSSESLGASTA
-296 SGSSEKASGSSESS
+296 
-310 GSSAEERKK
+310 ERKK

>member
-1 MKFRVLVGSLLVWGS
+1 MKLRILVGSLLVWGS

-21 MPGCSMPDCSMSDCS
+21 VPGWAMSDCSKPDCSMSDCS
-36 MSGCSMSGC
+36 MPGV
-45 SKLGRTMSGCSMS
+45 
-58 GCSKLGRTMSG
+58 
-69 CSMSGRTMLGR
+69 
-80 TMSGWGTL
+80 GTL
-88 ALSGARSSCASGPSL
+88 ALSGSRSSCAFSPSL
-103 EHLKK
+103 A
-108 IEESPS
+108 
-114 FEHSKKIEESPS
+114 HSKKIEESPTF
-126 LEHLK
+126 
-131 KIEESPSSQER
+131 QEK
-142 KGDRKADAEQ
+142 KGDRKEDAEQ

-163 KFHESLVLLQP
+163 KFHECLVLLQP

-203 RLFDEVLPLLQGLAP
+203 RLFDEVLPQLQGLAP

-232 FALQQYDRALPLYG
+232 FALQQYDRALPLYE

-263 LGFCHLFAAEAS
+263 MGFCHLFA
-275 GASSSEKVS
+275 V
-284 GSSESSGASEKA
+284 
-296 SGSSEKASGSSESS
+296 ESS

-339 EQARIAQIRH
+339 EKARIAQIRH

>member
-1 MKFRVLVGSLLVWGS
+1 MKLRVLVGSLLVWGS

-21 MPGCSMPDCSMSDCS
+21 VPGWAMSDCSKPDCSMSDCS
-36 MSGCSMSGC
+36 MPGVGA
-45 SKLGRTMSGCSMS
+45 
-58 GCSKLGRTMSG
+58 
-69 CSMSGRTMLGR
+69 
-80 TMSGWGTL
+80 L
-88 ALSGARSSCASGPSL
+88 ALSGGRSFCAFSPSL
-103 EHLKK
+103 
-108 IEESPS
+108 
-114 FEHSKKIEESPS
+114 EHSKKIEESPTFQ
-126 LEHLK
+126 EK
-131 KIEESPSSQER
+131 KS
-142 KGDRKADAEQ
+142 DRKEDAEQ

-163 KFHESLVLLQP
+163 KFHECLVLLQP

-203 RLFDEVLPLLQGLAP
+203 RLFDEVLPQLQGLAP

-232 FALQQYDRALPLYG
+232 FALQQYDRALPLYE
-246 KMLPLCRDNE
+246 KMLPVCWENE

-263 LGFCHLFAAEAS
+263 LGFCHLFAAE
-275 GASSSEKVS
+275 
-284 GSSESSGASEKA
+284 SSGAS
-296 SGSSEKASGSSESS
+296 SSEKASGSSESS

-339 EQARIAQIRH
+339 EKARIAQIRH

>member
-1 MKFRVLVGSLLVWGS
+1 MKFRVLVGSLLIWGS
-16 LPGWA
+16 LPGCSMTGWA
-21 MPGCSMPDCSMSDCS
+21 MSDCSKPDCSMSDCS
-36 MSGCSMSGC
+36 MSDCSKPDCSMSD
-45 SKLGRTMSGCSMS
+45 CSMP
-58 GCSKLGRTMSG
+58 GL
-69 CSMSGRTMLGR
+69 
-80 TMSGWGTL
+80 GTL
-88 ALSGARSSCASGPSL
+88 ALSGSRSSCAFSPSL
-103 EHLKK
+103 A
-108 IEESPS
+108 
-114 FEHSKKIEESPS
+114 HSKKIEESP
-126 LEHLK
+126 
-131 KIEESPSSQER
+131 IFQEK

-152 LARALDYFASE
+152 LARALDYFSSE
-163 KFHESLVLLQP
+163 KFHECLMLLQP

-195 EWEYAEAI
+195 EWEYDEAVK
-203 RLFDEVLPLLQGLAP
+203 LFDEVLPQLQGLAP

-263 LGFCHLFAAEAS
+263 MGFCHLFAAESS

-284 GSSESSGASEKA
+284 GSSESSG
-296 SGSSEKASGSSESS
+296 
-310 GSSAEERKK
+310 SSAAERKK

-333 YRNTPN
+333 YRNTPK
-339 EQARIAQIRH
+339 EKARIAQIRH